1 MKVYEKLKNLENN
14 MKRKRCYSCHN
25 LLLVRFNEDS
35 CFCPECGKLNEIK
48 RTQTADLTGKV
59 ALLTGGRFNIGFQT
73 GLKLLRA
80 GATVY
85 VTSRFPL
92 DTISRYSKE
101 SDFKEW
107 KDRLKVLQVDFRDLK
122 GVLQMIQW
130 LNNNLTDGLDILI
143 NNAAQTI
150 RRPFEYYRGLVDIEN
165 ETYKKLPGEI
175 KDLVIFNKSG
185 KSFTEIQ
192 KSLDYT
198 ANDLGREEDFP
209 LGQVDYNGWQL
220 DLRPKNS
227 WNLEA
232 MDISPIEFL
241 EVQTV
246 NSTVPF
252 MLCSYLKDLF
262 IKSKGEKKY
271 IINVAASA
279 EGSFGYPRRN
289 SRHPHLNMAKAALNM
304 LTHTIW
310 RSYKKDNIFVNSV
323 DTGWVNYEGTYE
335 AQKNFYVKSKT
346 PLDAIDGA
354 ARILDPIFTG
364 STESGKLYKDYHV
377 DEW

>member
-14 MKRKRCYSCHN
+14 MNRKRCYSCHN
-25 LLLVRFNEDS
+25 LLLERFNDT
-35 CFCPECGKLNEIK
+35 CFCSECGKLNESK
-48 RTQTADLTGKV
+48 RSQTADLTGKT
-59 ALLTGGRFNIGFQT
+59 ALLTGGRFNIGFQV

-92 DTISRYSKE
+92 DTISRYSRE
-101 SDFKEW
+101 EDFNTW
-107 KDRLKVLQVDFRDLK
+107 KDRLRVLQVDFRDLN

-130 LNNNLTDGLDILI
+130 LGDNLMNGLDILI

-165 ETYKKLPGEI
+165 ENMKKLPHDI
-175 KDLVIFNKSG
+175 KDLVIFNKAG
-185 KSFTEIQ
+185 KSFVDIQ
-192 KSLDYT
+192 KSLDRS
-198 ANDLGREEDFP
+198 ANDLGNEDDFP

-227 WNLEA
+227 WNLDATE
-232 MDISPIEFL
+232 ISAVEFL

-262 IKSKGEKKY
+262 VRSKGKKKY

-279 EGSFGYPRRN
+279 EGSFSYPRRN
-289 SRHPHLNMAKAALNM
+289 SKHPHLNMAKAALNM
-304 LTHTIW
+304 LTHSIW
-310 RSYKKDNIFVNSV
+310 RSYKKDGIYVNSV

-335 AQKNFYVKSKT
+335 AQKNFYANSRT

-364 STESGKLYKDYHV
+364 STEAGKIYKDYREYV
-377 DEW
+377 W